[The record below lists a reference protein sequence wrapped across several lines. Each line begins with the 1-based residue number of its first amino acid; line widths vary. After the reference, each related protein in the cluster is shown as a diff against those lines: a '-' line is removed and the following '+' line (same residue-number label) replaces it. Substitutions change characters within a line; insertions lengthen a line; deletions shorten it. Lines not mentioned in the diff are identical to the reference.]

1 MSRFK
6 LKPYRIR
13 LRQKGNTRDYM
24 DLTSLVESGSSYDEN
39 YFVGSHSSPLH
50 LAELFQEY
58 CSHWYNNP
66 IDDQDRQRTLSVDED
81 PGENGEPYLRSSEDT
96 TGDTLE
102 GVLKYG
108 TYGTSA
114 DHLDT
119 DTGDRVENARS
130 AEEAAETPIPFLLH
144 VPDDEPRKAVIVLE
158 AVGNAGIKSLLAQE
172 FQSQLPSGLTLEFE
186 PVKDEDIYSR
196 IRQADSVTRARLRKS
211 GRLENRNSQFASIF
225 GDTLC
230 NQSIIYEPFQ
240 GGSIDVNVDEVE
252 EWLENTDDDDENPF
266 DVGGEVFDQVRL
278 TIKEAGSEN
287 TLLLKEG
294 EAKIIETLDDMD
306 TEGGYPV
313 NSDVSRRA
321 RKFVNQEIPFA
332 GGLDPDPIL

>member
-6 LKPYRIR
+6 LKPYQIR
-13 LRQKGNTRDYM
+13 LRETGNTSDYF
-24 DLTSLVESGSSYDEN
+24 DLASLVQSGATYDGN
-39 YFVGSHSSPLH
+39 FFVDSHDPTLH
-50 LAELFQEY
+50 LSELFKEY
-58 CSHWYNNP
+58 ATDWYDNP
-66 IDDQDRQRTLSVDED
+66 VDDQDRQRTLSVDGD
-81 PGENGEPYLRSSEDT
+81 PNGSDEAYLRMSRDSA
-96 TGDTLE
+96 GLTLE

-108 TYGTSA
+108 VYGTSA

-119 DTGDRVENARS
+119 DTGDRVEEARS

-144 VPDDEPRKAVIVLE
+144 VPENDPRRAVMVLE

-172 FQSQLPSGLTLEFE
+172 LQAKLPDGVTLEFE

-196 IRQADSVTRARLRKS
+196 IRHADSITRVRLRKS
-211 GRLENRNSQFASIF
+211 GRVNERNGTFASIF
-225 GDTLC
+225 EDTLC
-230 NQSIIYEPFQ
+230 NQSITYEPVQ
-240 GGSIDVNVDEVE
+240 GGSIGVNVDNIED
-252 EWLENTDDDDENPF
+252 WIENADDDENPF

-306 TEGGYPV
+306 TSGGYPV
-313 NSDVSRRA
+313 NPDVSRRS
-321 RKFVNQEIPFA
+321 RKFINQEIPFA
-332 GGLDPDPIL
+332 GGLDTDPLL